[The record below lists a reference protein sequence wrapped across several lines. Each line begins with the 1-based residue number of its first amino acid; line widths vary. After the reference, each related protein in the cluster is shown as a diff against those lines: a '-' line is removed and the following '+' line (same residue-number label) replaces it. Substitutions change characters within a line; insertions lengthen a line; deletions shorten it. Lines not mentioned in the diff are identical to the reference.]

1 VGGVDVPAESIQLVA
16 HKAQRFELA
25 HRPFGPGARG
35 FFSDR
40 ILGLLHRFAQQ
51 ADILERSLDTI
62 ERCALVSHDARILS
76 CQG

>member
-1 VGGVDVPAESIQLVA
+1 MGGVDVPAEPIQLVG
-16 HKAQRFELA
+16 HKAQRFEPA

-51 ADILERSLDTI
+51 ADILRSRPTYSSDP
-62 ERCALVSHDARILS
+62 SILS
-76 CQG
+76 NGVRW